1 MNKELSDRIIDFF
14 NFWRKDYNFIDAL
27 DSSINYYQANVLI
40 WAALDTLSN
49 HWAKGIGQIQDKE
62 QQKKQPK
69 SLIFDAFLE
78 RYAGAGKASHQNQ
91 TISPF
96 QMVSLPHIW
105 HRAECC
111 YKGDNKNKKCDL
123 PKDVYKFLKEIERR
137 DPDFRE
143 TGQTYQYSDGSGLD
157 YKERRQ
163 TRQISDDLRLD
174 EIVELTL
181 EKYPEAEKSKLEKWL
196 AFSRFGAI
204 AYKEMR
210 CPYIHEG
217 QHGTNAH
224 SFPLGNH
231 EKQPTYSSCF
241 YTTPPIIEFGV
252 KFMLGILESCINN
265 FEAESLKL
273 GIDPA
278 PK

>member
-1 MNKELSDRIIDFF
+1 MNEELSDRIRGFF
-14 NFWRKDYNFIDAL
+14 DFWREDYNFIDAL
-27 DSSINYYQANVLI
+27 DPSRDYYQANVLI

-49 HWAKGIGQIQDKE
+49 HWAKGIGQTQDKE
-62 QQKKQPK
+62 QQKKPPQ

-96 QMVSLPHIW
+96 QMVSLPHVW

-111 YKGDNKNKKCDL
+111 YDNKNKNCDL
-123 PKDVYKFLKEIERR
+123 PKDVYKFLKEIKRR
-137 DPDFRE
+137 DSDFPA
-143 TGQTYQYSDGSGLD
+143 TGQTWQFSDGSGLD
-157 YKERRQ
+157 FKEKRQ

-174 EIVELTL
+174 KIVELTL

-224 SFPLGNH
+224 GFLLGNH
-231 EKQPTYSSCF
+231 EMQPTYLSYL
-241 YTTPPIIEFGV
+241 YTTPPKIGFSVE
-252 KFMLGILESCINN
+252 FMLGILESCIKN
-265 FEAESLKL
+265 FEAESLEL